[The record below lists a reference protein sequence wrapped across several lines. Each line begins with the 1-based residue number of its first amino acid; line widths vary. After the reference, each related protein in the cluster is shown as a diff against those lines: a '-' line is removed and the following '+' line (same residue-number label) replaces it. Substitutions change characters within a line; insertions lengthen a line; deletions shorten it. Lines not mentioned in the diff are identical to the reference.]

1 MEQQKMRKLESRKA
15 EQKPMLKRV
24 LCNYLPVSDLELAA
38 KWYTEIFGLELKRR
52 DPGGAILVL
61 GDGQWLFLL
70 ETTEKRT
77 ANFVTSQW
85 DGNEKTYE
93 MFSLTF
99 EVENIVELHKKLRD
113 SGVEVEPLMD
123 LDSCGLQFK
132 FKDPDGNKF
141 NVWQDPATA

>member
-1 MEQQKMRKLESRKA
+1 MEQQKTPEAEDLKV

-24 LCNYLPVSDLELAA
+24 LCNYLPVSNLEFAA
-38 KWYTEIFGLELKRR
+38 KWYTEIFGLELKKR

-70 ETTEKRT
+70 ETAEQRN

-85 DGNEKTYE
+85 DGEAYE

-113 SGVEVEPLMD
+113 NGVEVEPLMD

-141 NVWQDPATA
+141 NVWQDPATE

>member
-1 MEQQKMRKLESRKA
+1 MEQQKTPEVEDLKV

-24 LCNYLPVSDLELAA
+24 LCNYLPVSNLESAA
-38 KWYTEIFGLELKRR
+38 KWYTGIFGLELKKR

-70 ETTEKRT
+70 ETTEKRN

-85 DGNEKTYE
+85 DGDAYE

-113 SGVEVEPLMD
+113 NGVEAEPLMD
-123 LDSCGLQFK
+123 HDSCGLQFK

-141 NVWQDPATA
+141 NVWQDPISE